1 MCDSEKV
8 LSDFWTIFRF
18 SFQIALFFL
27 VKLDDSLKL
36 QQAQGLFTVY
46 PF

>member
-8 LSDFWTIFRF
+8 LSDFWTIGRF

-27 VKLDDSLKL
+27 VKLNDSLML
-36 QQAQGLFTVY
+36 QQA
-46 PF
+46 